1 MKKRYIVLGVF
12 VAAIAGGV
20 YYINQNLEPI
30 VKKLVNQYGSQITG
44 TNVSLDGFKLSLMQG
59 SMSLQG
65 LKVGNPQGYQEPNI
79 LSIGEAS
86 VKLNIGSL
94 RTSIIEVESINIKAP
109 EVSYEIKDITR
120 NNVQDLLKNIEK
132 NTAATAKA
140 ESKPAQTD
148 MKTDS
153 AKTES
158 TEPSKK
164 VVIDKLSVTDGKIN
178 LGASL
183 GKQGASA
190 SIPLPSIELKD
201 IGRENGK
208 QGQSIT
214 ETAVAILNKIFTTAY
229 DTVIK
234 QGGEALKQIANEG
247 EKALKGVAEDLKTET
262 KDLLKNLF

>member
-20 YYINQNLEPI
+20 YYLNQNLEPI

-65 LKVGNPQGYQEPNI
+65 LKVGNPQGYQQENI

-94 RTSIIEVESINIKAP
+94 RTNIIEVESINIVAP
-109 EVSYEIKDITR
+109 EVSYEIKDVTR

-132 NTAATAKA
+132 NTSTSSKA
-140 ESKPAQTD
+140 ETKPVQSEA
-148 MKTDS
+148 KTDS
-153 AKTES
+153 TTENGQN
-158 TEPSKK
+158 SKK
-164 VVIDKLSVTDGKIN
+164 VVIDRLNITEGKIN

-183 GKQGASA
+183 GKQGTTAT
-190 SIPLPSIELKD
+190 IPLPAIELKD

-214 ETAVAILNKIFTTAY
+214 ETAVTILNKIFTTAY
-229 DTVIK
+229 DTVVK
-234 QGGEALKQIANEG
+234 QGGEALKQIAAEG
-247 EKALKGVAEDLKTET
+247 EKALKGVADNLKTEA
-262 KDLLKNLF
+262 KGLLKNLF

>member
-20 YYINQNLEPI
+20 YYLNQNLEPI

-65 LKVGNPQGYQEPNI
+65 LKVGNPQGYQQPNI
-79 LSIGEAS
+79 MSIGEAS

-94 RTSIIEVESINIKAP
+94 RTPIIEVESINIVAP
-109 EVSYEIKDITR
+109 EISYELKNGTQ

-132 NTAATAKA
+132 NTASTAKA
-140 ESKPAQTD
+140 EEKPAQTET
-148 MKTDS
+148 KADS
-153 AKTES
+153 KDKSAQS
-158 TEPSKK
+158 SKK
-164 VVIDKLSVTDGKIN
+164 VVIDRLSITEGKIN

-183 GKQGASA
+183 GKQGATA
-190 SIPLPSIELKD
+190 TIPLPAIELKD
-201 IGRENGK
+201 LGRENGK

-214 ETAVAILNKIFTTAY
+214 ETAVAILNKIFTTAS
-229 DTVIK
+229 DTIIK
-234 QGGEALKQIANEG
+234 QGGEALKQIAAEG
-247 EKALKGVAEDLKTET
+247 EKALKGVADNLKNEA
-262 KDLLKNLF
+262 KGLLKNLF

>member
-120 NNVQDLLKNIEK
+120 NNVQDLLKNI
-132 NTAATAKA
+132 
-140 ESKPAQTD
+140 
-148 MKTDS
+148 
-153 AKTES
+153 
-158 TEPSKK
+158 
-164 VVIDKLSVTDGKIN
+164 
-178 LGASL
+178 
-183 GKQGASA
+183 
-190 SIPLPSIELKD
+190 
-201 IGRENGK
+201 
-208 QGQSIT
+208 
-214 ETAVAILNKIFTTAY
+214 
-229 DTVIK
+229 
-234 QGGEALKQIANEG
+234 
-247 EKALKGVAEDLKTET
+247 
-262 KDLLKNLF
+262 